1 MFDARASFN
10 LVTVNT
16 PCLFENKKFA
26 AVAIGFL
33 IGISAFCIA
42 LFVVAD
48 KSTDTRGPHIG
59 MAQTE
64 QNLGVQYRSS
74 WQGDKSRALGVTRLF
89 AIPIWDN
96 GQGLG
101 NRMPNLITQPTQSPT
116 IFFGARYP
124 VEYIVAI
131 RNFIVMTAA
140 LIVMNLTVL
149 SWSGSNFRRRLLFL
163 DISLLGQYFLYA
175 SVTNWYHQADQFWG
189 MCLIISGFLHSSW
202 YQPSNSNSKTS
213 RPAIVFLA
221 FVLGLSNLLTG
232 HVLYFQIFFFATAF
246 FAIVHLSK
254 MRSILGL
261 FPLLLLLT
269 LAGVLVVPQMIEL
282 ASQVWNTQTIPHTSQ
297 PSLFDFFQPRD
308 RWVYRFQPILAFI
321 AASFQPILRL
331 INDAGPRTEFLN
343 FLFIIYLVRKY
354 TEIQSSSTKQMLRVS
369 LGAFCL
375 LLLGAA
381 FLGTVQRSKLPL
393 VSKLFDFHVWQLSQ
407 PMLIL
412 ILFTATIT
420 LGNVE
425 QARKSVRRQES
436 VDNFVLVIAV
446 VMALLYP
453 VVMITKNTHI
463 TSTRL
468 LKNELAEE
476 NIAKS
481 PELLGFSK
489 GLRHIFVDG
498 GETKAATFKGF
509 EDLEIQRAGYPSI
522 ASIIY
527 GRSSNTLK
535 VTEQSFRSVISPSTA
550 DCQAEVLDFLAIS
563 AIVSEYTKSSDCR
576 TELSTYFGSETER
589 TIKSAA
595 GDDLAFVNKPKVFSS
610 WSIADDASSNPTE
623 SCPLFE
629 KDCLSG
635 LIVAKLEVGSRAPFK
650 LCESECLFTYEW
662 VAPLTSKQVLVP
674 ENYDKT
680 IEVLDQVTGVK
691 LRTANYQG
699 LLAVSIPSGA
709 TSGVFEATIRPDAM
723 MWVRVSATYI
733 HTLIWIL
740 TVILILIRGLRG
752 RKRSALAGTG
762 SNDESSSQISH

>member
-10 LVTVNT
+10 LVTVNA
-16 PCLFENKKFA
+16 PRLFENKKFV

-42 LFVVAD
+42 LLVAPD
-48 KSTDTRGPHIG
+48 KNTDVRGTNIG
-59 MAQTE
+59 SAQTE

-74 WQGDKSRALGVTRLF
+74 WQSDKSQALGVTKLF

-116 IFFGARYP
+116 IFFGVRYP

-131 RNFIVMTAA
+131 RNFIVMMAA
-140 LIVMNLTVL
+140 LVIMNLTVL
-149 SWSGSNFRRRLLFL
+149 SWSDRTIYRRLIFL
-163 DISLLGQYFLYA
+163 DISILGPYFLYA
-175 SVTNWYHQADQFWG
+175 IINGWYHQADQFWG
-189 MCLIISGFLHSSW
+189 MCLIISGFLHPIW
-202 YQPSNSNSKTS
+202 YEPNNLNTKIR

-221 FVLGLSNLLTG
+221 FVFGLSNLLVG
-232 HVLYFQIFFFATAF
+232 HVLYFQILFFATAYF
-246 FAIVHLSK
+246 VIAHLSK
-254 MRSILGL
+254 MKSLLGFFPAL
-261 FPLLLLLT
+261 FLLT

-297 PSLFDFFQPRD
+297 ASLFDLFQPRD
-308 RWVYRFQPILAFI
+308 GWVYRFQPILAFI
-321 AASFQPILRL
+321 AASFQPVLRL
-331 INDAGPRTEFLN
+331 ANDAGPRTEFVN
-343 FLFIIYLVRKY
+343 FLFIIYLARKY
-354 TEIQSSSTKQMLRVS
+354 TEILNSSTKQMLRVS
-369 LGAFCL
+369 FGALSFL
-375 LLLGAA
+375 FVGTA
-381 FLGTVQRSKLPL
+381 FVGTVQRSKLPL

-407 PMLIL
+407 PLIIL
-412 ILFTATIT
+412 ILLTATIT
-420 LGNVE
+420 LGNFE
-425 QARKSVRRQES
+425 QVRNSVRRHES
-436 VDNFVLVIAV
+436 VRNFVLVIAV
-446 VMALLYP
+446 IMALLYP
-453 VVMITKNTHI
+453 VVMITKNTHM

-468 LKNELAEE
+468 LKNELLDE
-476 NIAKS
+476 NITKS

-489 GLRHIFVDG
+489 GFRHMFVDV
-498 GETKAATFKGF
+498 EAKAAVFKGF

-522 ASIIY
+522 TSFIY

-535 VTEQSFRSVISPSTA
+535 VTEQSFRSVYTPSTA

-595 GDDLAFVNKPKVFSS
+595 GDDLVFVNKPKMFSS
-610 WSIADDASSNPTE
+610 WSIAQDASSNPTE

-629 KDCLSG
+629 RDCLSG
-635 LIVAKLEVGSRAPFK
+635 LNVAKLEVESRAPFK

-709 TSGVFEATIRPDAM
+709 TGGVFEASIKPDAM
-723 MWVRVSATYI
+723 MWARVSATYI
-733 HTLIWIL
+733 HILIWIL

-752 RKRSALAGTG
+752 RKRPALAETE
-762 SNDESSSQISH
+762 SIDESNSQISY